1 MEQEWL
7 TGGTAAVDGVVIEGL
22 GDLRRAPGTRVQV
35 ACEGPVGLVV
45 VGDCPVTQE
54 ELRAALPATRVGQW
68 AGLTRWPGSYWV
80 VADNGRQRF
89 VCGDLAGSRAVY
101 YTLRGN
107 EAAWASQARLL
118 EQDRRLTPDLPL
130 VAARLTVG
138 EHHWPHRTPY
148 EQIRVVPGGF
158 GLLLAPE
165 APPQLVDVNG
175 VDPVDELREGAV
187 RFGQALT
194 NAVQH
199 RVRVSGGA
207 VGADL
212 SGGLD
217 SSAAVVLAADAG
229 TVHAVTYTDGYTSG
243 EDMAFASRIAE
254 HTGARHTVATGGDEQ
269 LPFGFPAGQ
278 PSEAE
283 PVLAAAMYAMDAA
296 YLRPVQGLPL
306 HLTGHGGDIVLD
318 ASSSCWVR
326 LLQDGHR
333 REAHRQVA
341 AFARLRNTAP
351 GPYWK
356 ALKHAAD
363 LGRSGA
369 LERAAETLEHGPV
382 TPQTTVAGWSWCRLG
397 AGASWLTADGRHQV
411 AALLRQAAGDQQ
423 PELADEF
430 DQWAALRSV
439 GTSARGWA
447 PYGHA
452 LGIRPVYPYLDNQVV
467 RAAFGVPALARRGL
481 VAYKPLLRAALP
493 ELPDWLTSRRSKGSF
508 TAQRI
513 AGLARHRDRLDEL
526 TASSPLA
533 AAGLI
538 DPAAVRT
545 SLAQTARGQSATVI
559 ADLHQLIVTCWWL
572 SGQTTRREVAAC

>member
-7 TGGTAAVDGVVIEGL
+7 TGGTAAVDGAVIEGL
-22 GDLRRAPGTRVQV
+22 GDLRRAPGARVRA
-35 ACEGPVGLVV
+35 ACEGPVVLAV
-45 VGDCPVTQE
+45 VGDCPVTEE
-54 ELRAALPATRVGQW
+54 ELKAALPAIRVGRW
-68 AGLTRWPGSYWV
+68 AELTRWPGSYWV

-89 VCGDLAGSRAVY
+89 VCGDLAGIRAVY
-101 YTLRGN
+101 YTPHG
-107 EAAWASQARLL
+107 EGTAWASQARLL
-118 EQDRRLTPDLPL
+118 ECPL
-130 VAARLTVG
+130 VPNLPMLAARLTVG

-148 EQIRVVPGGF
+148 EQIRMVPGGF
-158 GLLLAPE
+158 GLLRAPG
-165 APPQLVDVNG
+165 APLQLVDVTG

-194 NAVQH
+194 DAVQH
-199 RVRVSGGA
+199 RVRATGGT

-229 TVHAVTYTDGYTSG
+229 TVHAVTYTDGYTSA
-243 EDMAFASRIAE
+243 EDMAFAARIAE
-254 HTGARHTVATGGDEQ
+254 HTGARHTVAAGGEEQ

-283 PVLAAAMYAMDAA
+283 PVLEAAMYAMDAA
-296 YLRPVQGLPL
+296 YLHPVQGLPL

-369 LERAAETLEHGPV
+369 LERAAEALERGPV
-382 TPQTTVAGWSWCRLG
+382 MPQTAVAGWSWCRLG
-397 AGASWLTADGRHQV
+397 TGASWLTADGRHQV
-411 AALLRQAAGDQQ
+411 AALLRQAAHERQQ
-423 PELADEF
+423 PKQADEF

-439 GTSARGWA
+439 GASARGWA

-452 LGIRPVYPYLDNQVV
+452 LGVRPVYPYLDNQVV
-467 RAAFGVPALARRGL
+467 RAAFAVPALARRGL

-493 ELPDWLTSRRSKGSF
+493 QLPDWLTSRRSKGSF

-513 AGLARHRDRLDEL
+513 AGLARHRARLDEL
-526 TASSPLA
+526 VHTSPLVA
-533 AAGLI
+533 SGLI
-538 DPAAVRT
+538 DPTAVGT
-545 SLAQTARGQSATVI
+545 VLAQAARGQSATAI
-559 ADLHQLIVTCWWL
+559 ADLHQLLVTCWWL
-572 SGQTTRREVAAC
+572 TGQPTVLGAPC